1 MDLHLKL
8 TLTPEKVD
16 IVNFRQT
23 RVAALQHRGD
33 PRSIGSSIHQ
43 FITWR
48 KMNHLPPSANATFN
62 ILYGDPQKTASDDFR
77 CDLCVATDLE
87 IAPNTFGIVEKIIP
101 GGRCAVYRYIGTDDA
116 IGAIAEYLYAKW
128 LPQSGEALRDYPLFL
143 QRVRFFPEVPE
154 DETVFDLFLP
164 LK

>member
-1 MDLHLKL
+1 MDLNLKH
-8 TLTPEKVD
+8 TLTPEKVG
-16 IVNFRQT
+16 IVDFKET

-48 KMNHLPPSANATFN
+48 KINHLPPSANATFN
-62 ILYGDPQKTASDDFR
+62 ILYGDPQKTVSDDFQ
-77 CDLCVATDLE
+77 CDICVATDRE
-87 IAPNTFGIVEKIIP
+87 IAPNAFGIVEKIIP
-101 GGRCAVYRYIGTDDA
+101 GGRCAVVRHIGSDDA
-116 IGAIAEYLYAKW
+116 IGTIAEFLYTKW

-154 DETVFDLFLP
+154 DETVLDIFLP